1 MLLFLN
7 LFFFDAFLS
16 TATSVSPTT
25 SVPPATAASLNCG
38 RPKRSRIVGGEI
50 ASNRDWPWQVGI
62 QSLDDDFIFCGGSLL
77 DREWVLTAAHCIVR
91 NNPSRRGCVAPNPG
105 LRVVLGEFDVENID
119 GHEVKRSELIS
130 LLFTPSNVKHKTLKM
145 FVVYSALFI

>member
-1 MLLFLN
+1 M
-7 LFFFDAFLS
+7 
-16 TATSVSPTT
+16 
-25 SVPPATAASLNCG
+25 
-38 RPKRSRIVGGEI
+38 GGEI
-50 ASNRDWPWQVGI
+50 ASNRDWPWQVGL
-62 QSLDDDFIFCGGSLL
+62 QSLDDDFIFCGGSLI

-91 NNPSRRGCVAPNPG
+91 NNPSRRGCVAPSPG

-119 GHEVKRSELIS
+119 GHEVKASESIS